1 MAIAEANGLTLA
13 GVNGTILAIVVAGL
27 TGFFFLAFQTLDRME
42 TELIEEANRV
52 NGRRP
57 NVGFEFP
64 PFSTDG
70 LGIGRLRRLFL
81 ALAHGFARE
90 EEEMGGGPLV
100 PQIDLP
106 PQDDL
111 VARGRAL
118 SSVMAAVVVR
128 YPFVAEDGA
137 YEPLRLNDVPSVLK
151 WLPDFENTLWSLS
164 GNLRTRSEYVARLA
178 AAADKAA
185 AELKD
190 RFFGVTANSPI
201 GLETTAYREQRYLN
215 SLALTRFTDFV
226 KASSEIAQTTRARLE
241 TLKKVLAAFPLP
253 YARPRRHLCG
263 SRRLYLR
270 CRDPDD
276 PPHRQLSRRRLG
288 SRRPLRPLPR
298 LRRHPN
304 HPPLPAATRHLILPA
319 AALRGASS
327 RMCLVK
333 GRSG

>member
-1 MAIAEANGLTLA
+1 MSIAEADGLTLA

-52 NGRRP
+52 NGSRP

-64 PFSTDG
+64 PFSTAG

-81 ALAHGFARE
+81 VLANGFARE
-90 EEEMGGGPLV
+90 EEKMGGGPLV

-111 VARGRAL
+111 VARGRAV

-164 GNLRTRSEYVARLA
+164 GNLRTKPEYTARLA
-178 AAADKAA
+178 AAADEAA

-241 TLKKVLAAFPLP
+241 TLKRYRRRFPSRALVLAATFVVLVAFTCGVAIPMIHPTVNSAVDAWVPVALYALSLGFGVIRITRRYQPPLDTSFSL
-253 YARPRRHLCG
+253 RPR
-263 SRRLYLR
+263 
-270 CRDPDD
+270 
-276 PPHRQLSRRRLG
+276 
-288 SRRPLRPLPR
+288 
-298 LRRHPN
+298 
-304 HPPLPAATRHLILPA
+304 
-319 AALRGASS
+319 
-327 RMCLVK
+327 
-333 GRSG
+333 